1 MHTHMHTH
9 TYTQVACIQQ
19 NCIYKARMMTLG
31 DLDIFRGLRM
41 GGKIASELRREDST
55 PHSKSGPGGWAL
67 VSWPEGMS
75 TGELV
80 TLLR

>member
-31 DLDIFRGLRM
+31 DLDIFRGLRR
-41 GGKIASELRREDST
+41 GEKLLQSSGERT
-55 PHSKSGPGGWAL
+55 PHLTAKLAL
-67 VSWPEGMS
+67 V
-75 TGELV
+75 TGHW
-80 TLLR
+80 